1 MDTILPLAL
10 GVVCGVLALLGLKE
24 LFTELAAATKYEA
37 G

>member
-1 MDTILPLAL
+1 MDTILLLAL

-24 LFTELAAATKYEA
+24 LFAELASATKHEA